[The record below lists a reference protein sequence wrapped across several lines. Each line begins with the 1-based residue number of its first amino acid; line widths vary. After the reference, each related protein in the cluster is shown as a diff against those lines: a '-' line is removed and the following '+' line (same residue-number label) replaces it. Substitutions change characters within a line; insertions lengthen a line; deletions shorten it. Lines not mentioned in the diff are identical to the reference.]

1 MTQVNGN
8 TLGTGRSGASRWYA
22 GGKQVA
28 RSLGMACALLLAP
41 VMAWAQS
48 ADPQRW
54 QLNMGRGVTST
65 SQNAYD
71 AHMIALWICVVIG
84 ALVFGAMAVAM
95 FKFRKSKGAVAATFS
110 HNTTAEIIWTVIP
123 ILILVV
129 MAIPATKKLIA
140 MYDTRESELTVKVT
154 GYQWMWK
161 YEYLGE
167 GVEFTSRLDRE
178 SDRLRQ
184 NKQTTQAELAAHP
197 HYLLDVDNA
206 LVLPVDTK
214 VRFVITADDVIHAW
228 WVPAQF
234 SHNTTAEII
243 WTVIPVLILVVMAWP
258 ATAKLIA
265 MYDTRDA
272 EMTVKV
278 TGYQW
283 MWKYDYLGEDVSFT
297 SRLDRESDRI
307 RQSGE
312 QPDYAKNP
320 HYLLDVD
327 NPLVL
332 PTNTKIRFVIT
343 ADDVIHAWWVPA
355 LGWKQDA
362 IPGIVNEAWTDI
374 KEPGIYRGQ
383 CAELCGKD
391 HGFMPIVV
399 KAVPKAEFEQWL
411 ASKKPAPAAEPAP
424 AAPEAAPADAAPATD
439 AAPIAET
446 PAPSAQG

>member
-1 MTQVNGN
+1 MTQVNGMWKRLV
-8 TLGTGRSGASRWYA
+8 T
-22 GGKQVA
+22 
-28 RSLGMACALLLAP
+28 ACMLLAMP
-41 VMAWAQS
+41 ALAWAQS
-48 ADPQRW
+48 ADPKPW
-54 QLNMGRGVTST
+54 QLNMGKGVTAS
-65 SQNAYD
+65 SQHAYD
-71 AHMIALWICVVIG
+71 AHMVALIVCIVIG
-84 ALVFGAMAVAM
+84 LIVFGAMGYAM
-95 FKFRKSKGAVAATFS
+95 FKFRKSKGA
-110 HNTTAEIIWTVIP
+110 
-123 ILILVV
+123 
-129 MAIPATKKLIA
+129 
-140 MYDTRESELTVKVT
+140 
-154 GYQWMWK
+154 
-161 YEYLGE
+161 
-167 GVEFTSRLDRE
+167 
-178 SDRLRQ
+178 
-184 NKQTTQAELAAHP
+184 
-197 HYLLDVDNA
+197 
-206 LVLPVDTK
+206 
-214 VRFVITADDVIHAW
+214 
-228 WVPAQF
+228 VPAQF

-312 QPDYAKNP
+312 QPDLAKNP

-362 IPGIVNEAWTDI
+362 IPGIVNEAWAQI
-374 KEPGIYRGQ
+374 EKPGVYRGQ

-399 KAVPKAEFEQWL
+399 KAVSQDEFDSWL
-411 ASKKPAPAAEPAP
+411 AAEKAKRAPAEPAAPAAAEAPAEAPAAEPAAAD
-424 AAPEAAPADAAPATD
+424 AAPLTEQAPADAA
-439 AAPIAET
+439 AA
-446 PAPSAQG
+446 G